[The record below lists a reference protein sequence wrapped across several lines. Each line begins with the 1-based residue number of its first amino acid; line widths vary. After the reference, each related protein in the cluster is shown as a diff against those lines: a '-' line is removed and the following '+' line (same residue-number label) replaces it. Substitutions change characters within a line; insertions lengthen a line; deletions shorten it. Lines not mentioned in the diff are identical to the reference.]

1 MVDNSKSN
9 TPIDDEVKQLRLRIA
24 ELEKQISDTSPFGR
38 DLSKTIVDASPAYFV
53 IIDAEG
59 KTQMMNKSM
68 LAALGY
74 SEEEILGKD
83 YLTTFVSERDRDRLS
98 AIIDEQ
104 LLKGEATI
112 NQNHIVTKEGQML
125 LVEWQGQP
133 FMNSEGRIDFFI
145 GVGLDIT
152 ERKQAEEALQE
163 SEERFR
169 SLSEAS
175 FEGIA
180 ITERGI
186 VIDANERIA
195 EMLGYSH
202 DEIIGMNVMDMVAP
216 ESQDLVRERI
226 LAGYEAPYEHLAI
239 RKDKSILHV
248 EVRGKAISYKGRSAR
263 VTSIRDITNRKQAEG
278 ELQRISV
285 DEIKRRQELE
295 KLREISA
302 SMRQAERSGELLQVF
317 TREVQEFSHAD
328 FVSSILYKAPAGLVT
343 CLSQENDIQLSKELE
358 EEIST
363 VLLNAK
369 SANQITKIPG
379 FKSALVFPLQSTDA
393 MHGAVM
399 VASQEDTVK
408 PEEQN
413 MLNAIADMAGTAL
426 HRIDILET
434 LEERVQ
440 QRTHDLVVLYN
451 LITIISEN
459 WQLQDILE
467 LSLVLTLETVKADR
481 GIIYLVDGK
490 EPPGLKPVIQRGFN
504 VEVDNLPDD
513 NLAQEVLKKHKPL
526 SFDNLDTNPEYANLE
541 GINCYA
547 GIPIMV
553 RGDMRGV
560 FSLFG
565 SEKDIFGADEM
576 ALLASIADHIG
587 IGIEN
592 SFLWE
597 QSRESAALEE
607 RNRLARNLH
616 DSVTQQLY
624 SLTLMAGTTK
634 KLLERDPDL
643 ETVKKSVARLGETAH
658 QALKE
663 MRLLLYELRPAV
675 LDSEG
680 LASALQHRIGTVEER
695 LGVRVDLQAKD
706 LPELPSDL
714 EDALY
719 HIALEALNN
728 IIKHSG
734 STTAIIR
741 FTREDGMIAMEISDN
756 GKGFDT
762 NRPHIGLGLRNMR
775 ERGQMLGGEV
785 EIDSTSG
792 KGTLVR
798 IKVKVPPVSFVGT

>member
-1 MVDNSKSN
+1 MADKTNPQVN
-9 TPIDDEVKQLRLRIA
+9 EVQQLRHRIA
-24 ELEKQISDTSPFGR
+24 ELENQIADTSPFGR
-38 DLSKTIVDASPAYFV
+38 DLSKSIIDASPAFFV

-68 LAALGY
+68 LEALEY
-74 SEEEILGKD
+74 AEKEILGKD
-83 YLTTFVSERDRDRLS
+83 YLTTFVSERDREQLS
-98 AIIDEQ
+98 ALIDEQ
-104 LLKGEATI
+104 ILQGRSTI
-112 NQNHIVTKEGQML
+112 NQNHIVTKNGQEL

-133 FMNSEGRIDFFI
+133 FMNPEGKIDFFF
-145 GVGLDIT
+145 GVGLDIS
-152 ERKQAEEALQE
+152 ERKKAEDVQ
-163 SEERFR
+163 
-169 SLSEAS
+169 
-175 FEGIA
+175 
-180 ITERGI
+180 
-186 VIDANERIA
+186 
-195 EMLGYSH
+195 
-202 DEIIGMNVMDMVAP
+202 
-216 ESQDLVRERI
+216 
-226 LAGYEAPYEHLAI
+226 
-239 RKDKSILHV
+239 
-248 EVRGKAISYKGRSAR
+248 
-263 VTSIRDITNRKQAEG
+263 
-278 ELQRISV
+278 QRISE
-285 DEIKRRQELE
+285 DEIKRRKELE
-295 KLREISA
+295 KLREIST
-302 SMRQAERSGELLQVF
+302 SMRQAEWSGELLQVF
-317 TREVQEFSHAD
+317 TREVQEFIHAD
-328 FVSSILYKAPAGLVT
+328 VVSSILYKAPAELVT
-343 CLSQENDIQLSKELE
+343 FLSQDTDVQLSEDLE
-358 EEIST
+358 KEISD

-369 SANQITKIPG
+369 TGNREAKIPG
-379 FKSALVFPLQSTDA
+379 FKSMFIFPLQSTDT

-399 VASQEDTVK
+399 VTFREEDNIE
-408 PEEQN
+408 PDEHN
-413 MLNAIADMAGTAL
+413 MLNAISDMAGTAL

-459 WQLQDILE
+459 WQLQDLLE

-490 EPPGLKPVIQRGFN
+490 EAPSLRPVIQRGFSDGFT
-504 VEVDNLPDD
+504 VEIDSLPGD
-513 NLAQEVLKKHKPL
+513 NLAWEVLKKHRPL
-526 SFDNLDTNPEYANLE
+526 STKNLTDNPGYVGLE
-541 GINCYA
+541 GINCFA

-565 SEKDIFGADEM
+565 CENEIFGNDEM

-597 QSRESAALEE
+597 QSRENAALEE

-634 KLLERDPDL
+634 KLLERDPDP
-643 ETVKKSVARLGETAH
+643 ETVKKSVARLGDTAH

-680 LASALQHRIGTVEER
+680 LASALQHRVETVEER
-695 LGVRVDLQAKD
+695 LGVKVGLQAKD
-706 LPELPSDL
+706 LPDLPSDL

-728 IIKHSG
+728 IVKHSG
-734 STTAIIR
+734 STTAIIS
-741 FTREDGMIAMEISDN
+741 FTRDEGKIVMEISDN

-762 NRPHIGLGLRNMR
+762 NRPHTGLGLRNMR

-785 EIDSTSG
+785 EVDSTPD

-798 IKVKVPPVSFVGT
+798 VKVNVPVVSFVES